1 VPGGFLGPLGKLE
14 PLPCQFLRQPLELEI
29 ADPAR
34 ERQAFG
40 GPQAEFVS
48 AKFLSSDVS
57 SAERLY
63 SRWHGARVVP

>member
-1 VPGGFLGPLGKLE
+1 
-14 PLPCQFLRQPLELEI
+14 
-29 ADPAR
+29 
-34 ERQAFG
+34 
-40 GPQAEFVS
+40 VS